1 MEIKAIKTLINLTSI
16 QKQQYN
22 KYIISGNTVTE
33 DFVFTKKLRSIFLKF
48 HEEWIFMEDIRFEQ
62 TKELKAKP
70 DVSKIGFGTKF
81 ADYMFEMDFNQEQG
95 WHDPRIVPYRDISV
109 SPANTTL
116 HYGQAIFEGMKAF
129 RTVDDRIVV
138 FRPLDHI
145 NRLNRSAKILDI
157 PQVNVDLVHQAL
169 RKLIEIEK
177 DWVPVGKG
185 RSLYIRPFIFA
196 TDPYL
201 GVSVS
206 ATYKMMIILSPVA
219 AYYAHGFSPVK
230 IMVEDKYVRAVIGG
244 LGEAK
249 TPANYAASLHAGLV
263 AHEKGYD
270 QTLWLDGVHR
280 KYIEEVGSMNIL
292 FKIKGEIVTPAL
304 CGSILA
310 GITRKTV
317 LAVAKEWGVP
327 TSERRISIDEV
338 HDAYKNG
345 DLEEV
350 FGSGTAA
357 VISPVGELCYKGEKM
372 VINDG
377 KIGPFAQK
385 MFDHITGLQ
394 GGEIPDTLGLVEEV
408 TKL

>member
-1 MEIKAIKTLINLTSI
+1 MTEIKFEQAKTL
-16 QKQQYN
+16 
-22 KYIISGNTVTE
+22 
-33 DFVFTKKLRSIFLKF
+33 
-48 HEEWIFMEDIRFEQ
+48 
-62 TKELKAKP
+62 KEKP

-81 ADYMFEMDFNQEQG
+81 SDYMFEMNYDREQG
-95 WHDPRIVPYRDISV
+95 WHDPKIVPYSEISV

-129 RTVDDRIVV
+129 RTHNDRIVI

-157 PQVNVDLVHQAL
+157 PEVDVDLVHRGL
-169 RKLIEIEK
+169 RQLIETEK
-177 DWVPVGKG
+177 EWVPKGKG
-185 RSLYIRPFIFA
+185 TSLYIRPFIFA

-206 ATYKMMIILSPVA
+206 DSYKLLIILSPVA
-219 AYYAHGFSPVK
+219 AYYANGFSPVK
-230 IMVEDKYVRAVIGG
+230 IMVEDTYVRAVPGG

-292 FKIKGEIVTPAL
+292 FKIKGEIITPAL

-310 GITRKTV
+310 GITRQTV

-327 TSERRISIDEV
+327 TSERRITIEEV
-338 HDAYKNG
+338 HEAYQNG

-372 VINDG
+372 TVNGG

-394 GGEIPDTLGLVEEV
+394 NGEVKDTLGLVEEV